1 MSRIALDTRNQ
12 QRVYMHFEVE
22 HTGISHTSHRI
33 LHEIRSAYAVMRNQC
48 VPLTPTL
55 PARMLQALRAEC
67 DTPVQP

>member
-33 LHEIRSAYAVMRNQC
+33 LHEIRSACAAMHNRC
-48 VPLTPTL
+48 VPFTPVL
-55 PARMLQALRAEC
+55 PAQIPRVL
-67 DTPVQP
+67 